1 MDFTMNIEIPEI
13 TLKKKKKRN
22 KTYSFSEE
30 TIKNLENLSN
40 DSKMKPNAILEFL
53 VNNAKVKKEGVKE

>member
-1 MDFTMNIEIPEI
+1 MYIEIPEI

-53 VNNAKVKKEGVKE
+53 VNNAKVKKEGVNNG